1 MRKQQI
7 SRYTAL
13 LLAAFTG
20 LAAGL
25 VLPGLARWEG
35 LLPDGGEAVT
45 AVFAEQSFSI
55 TPAVL
60 PDSGQPP
67 VQPQETSAETVPAA
81 ATPAPDASAFAIR
94 LLKPETTQP
103 SGRILI
109 YHTHTYEA
117 YEQTEPVYRETE
129 KWRTADESCNMI
141 RVGEELSGLL
151 HALGYEVVHDTTAFE
166 PPDLSSAYTRSLAML
181 EQRQAAGEAYDLY
194 IDLHRDAYSES
205 QKGGNTVNVGGTET
219 ARLMLLIGKGEGYTG
234 SGYDRK
240 PDWEANLQVAQSIT
254 DALNEQADGLC
265 KDVRIKSGRFNQH
278 VSNSCI
284 LVEAGNNR
292 NTLAEVL
299 AAMPYLADAI
309 HRTLC
314 P

>member
-67 VQPQETSAETVPAA
+67 VQPQETPTETVQAA
-81 ATPAPDASAFAIR
+81 TTPAPDASAFAIR
-94 LLKPETTQP
+94 LLKPEATQP

-117 YEQTEPVYRETE
+117 YEQTEPAYRETE
-129 KWRTADESCNMI
+129 KWRTADESCNMV

-151 HALGYEVVHDTTAFE
+151 RALGYEVVHDTTAFE

-194 IDLHRDAYSES
+194 IDLHRDAYSEG
-205 QKGGNTVNVGGTET
+205 QKGGNTVNAGGTET

>member
-60 PDSGQPP
+60 PDSGQPS
-67 VQPQETSAETVPAA
+67 VQPRETPAETVPAA

-94 LLKPETTQP
+94 LLKPEATQP

-141 RVGEELSGLL
+141 RVGEELSRLL
-151 HALGYEVVHDTTAFE
+151 RALGYEVVHDTTAFE

-205 QKGGNTVNVGGTET
+205 QKGGNTVNAGGTET

>member
-60 PDSGQPP
+60 PDRGQPP
-67 VQPQETSAETVPAA
+67 VQPQETPTETVQA
-81 ATPAPDASAFAIR
+81 ATTPAQDASAFAIG
-94 LLKPETTQP
+94 LLKPTAPQP

-117 YEQTEPVYRETE
+117 YEQTEPLYRETE

-151 HALGYEVVHDTTAFE
+151 RALGYEVVHDTTAFE

-181 EQRQAAGEAYDLY
+181 EGRQAAGERYDLY

-205 QKGGNTVNVGGTET
+205 QKGKNTVNAGGTET
-219 ARLMLLIGKGEGYTG
+219 AKLMLLIGKGEGYTG

>member
-60 PDSGQPP
+60 PDSGQTP
-67 VQPQETSAETVPAA
+67 VQPQETPAETVPAA

-94 LLKPETTQP
+94 LLKPEVTQP

-117 YEQTEPVYRETE
+117 YEQTEPAYRETE
-129 KWRTADESCNMI
+129 KWRTADESCNMV
-141 RVGEELSGLL
+141 RVGEELSRLL
-151 HALGYEVVHDTTAFE
+151 RALGYEVVHDTTAFE

-205 QKGGNTVNVGGTET
+205 QKGGNTVNAGGTET